1 MVDVCLP
8 AVSGTL
14 CLVPRNRSENKQEA
28 VFLPGGIRDDFM
40 GEEIFK
46 EREKHGEKSPGR
58 MIKHSQKSG
67 SPPPPALARTS
78 LVHFRDSQ
86 GGRPRHINGKPPAK
100 QILALLRRCSEK
112 NETN

>member
-67 SPPPPALARTS
+67 RPPPPQPSPGPHLS
-78 LVHFRDSQ
+78 IS
-86 GGRPRHINGKPPAK
+86 GIPRAVGPG
-100 QILALLRRCSEK
+100 
-112 NETN
+112 T